1 MTHANESQVF
11 YLGVHFLWM
20 EMPAMD
26 FFLFYARNGSIIV
39 ADEMYMSTFDALVNI
54 FSSECKRTQKGPLH
68 WRGVQQDLPPTQT

>member
-1 MTHANESQVF
+1 
-11 YLGVHFLWM
+11 
-20 EMPAMD
+20 MPMKVKCFISGFIFCGWRCLQWI